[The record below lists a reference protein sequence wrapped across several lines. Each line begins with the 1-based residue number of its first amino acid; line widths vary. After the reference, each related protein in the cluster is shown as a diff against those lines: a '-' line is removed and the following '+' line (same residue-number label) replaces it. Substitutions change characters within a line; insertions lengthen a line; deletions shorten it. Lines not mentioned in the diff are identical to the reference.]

1 MKAKRTARWLS
12 GSLAFALALQMG
24 TANAFAAVL
33 PDYAETMT
41 ETSVTAA
48 DPDEAKQA
56 QLAAELGANGNPVT
70 PYTNVHDG
78 ERKVI
83 LWTKGIT
90 PPEIGKDLLPY
101 SAIEGGKTVQ
111 GYKAEWK
118 PGMNWYDVNKSGGSQ
133 DFYLCFASAASAS
146 LHWWLDQNS
155 RYIERYRQELA
166 KQQPQNTEL
175 LNAID
180 EVQKFTYSVTDKK
193 THSDIFEYFIKTFG
207 GNKDG
212 YFVYRLHDHFI
223 NGYEYTGSGTPQFG
237 SQGDL
242 HYGFFH
248 PVFGS
253 QRLAQRSRAGSYYLA
268 SSTIKNA
275 LMEGKM
281 ILPTYKVGTTNHHVI
296 TLWGAEFDL
305 NGNLCGIFVT
315 DSDDNSPANLSDGR
329 NMFRYTF
336 YESSDGNA
344 AFTEFANPDASSNLF
359 FTDLDT
365 LSLGTEYWQQY
376 FGEVQTPLTLT
387 WSNTTFTYDGQSH
400 APAAELPAS
409 VQGDVK
415 IVVEGAATDAGN
427 HTATAKLTGAD
438 AGKYTLKNATQVFT
452 ITPAATTVTLTSTKA
467 DGQIT
472 LHAEVGGNIG
482 SDALTGT
489 VTFSDGSNTI
499 GTVDVNNG
507 VAETQWTA
515 PVDGKHT
522 ITATFTST
530 NNNYSGST
538 GTREIDLSKKEQA
551 KLTIDPIGDKTFKTD
566 TTFALSAKGGSTNE
580 PIQYT
585 SSNQSV
591 ITISGS
597 TATIVGA
604 GTTTITATMPGND
617 TYSDVS
623 ATVEV
628 TVNKA
633 AAPEINFPTASPL
646 TYGKKLSEST
656 LTGGSVDLG
665 TFAWAN
671 AETVPGVGTAGHAV
685 IFTPSDTTKQ
695 NYEKIPDEK
704 LTGEVSVTVE
714 KAASTVTLNASHD
727 DSGNITLTASIS
739 KAGYGEA
746 ANNGTVT
753 FLYEKDGAYV
763 QIPGAAPATVQD
775 GKAQFVWNGLEPGTY
790 SFKAQFNGSTN
801 YIGADSAEV
810 ALDTTKP
817 APQAHTV
824 TVTTVG
830 SGTASADSASA
841 VQGTTVTLT
850 AAPAEGYIFKGWNVV
865 SGGVTISA
873 DNSFTMPDMDV
884 EIQAVF
890 EKEETPQP
898 PQPPVPPTPPQPPV
912 PPYVPPMPPQPNV
925 PNIVTNPDGST
936 TETVR
941 QPDGS
946 VVKETSK
953 PDGSR
958 VVEYTKND
966 GSTSVTYTTADGRTE
981 AQVKIPE
988 RVTGEAAKNGQTVAL
1003 PMPPVSVQNGRPSS
1017 VTVDLGTAQDI
1028 TISVPVD
1035 RLAPGVVAVTVK
1047 PDGTKEVVRKSVV
1060 KENGLVLT
1068 VDGKTTLEIQDNT
1081 KFFED
1086 TNGHWASDAITFV
1099 TSHEIY
1105 NGTSATTFSPN
1116 EGITRGML
1124 VKVLHNLEGS
1134 PMANA
1139 SNVFV
1144 DVSSDAWFAEPVHW
1158 AVNSGIVT
1166 GVSGDAFAPNKQITR
1181 EDIAVMLYRYAGSPQ
1196 VNNLSLSFRDAD
1208 QVSAY
1213 AETAICW
1220 AVENGIMSGTDAATL
1235 DPKGTAT
1242 RAQAAVMLM
1251 RMMDVIMG

>member
-1 MKAKRTARWLS
+1 M
-12 GSLAFALALQMG
+12 
-24 TANAFAAVL
+24 
-33 PDYAETMT
+33 
-41 ETSVTAA
+41 
-48 DPDEAKQA
+48 
-56 QLAAELGANGNPVT
+56 
-70 PYTNVHDG
+70 
-78 ERKVI
+78 
-83 LWTKGIT
+83 
-90 PPEIGKDLLPY
+90 LL
-101 SAIEGGKTVQ
+101 IK
-111 GYKAEWK
+111 
-118 PGMNWYDVNKSGGSQ
+118 N
-133 DFYLCFASAASAS
+133 
-146 LHWWLDQNS
+146 
-155 RYIERYRQELA
+155 
-166 KQQPQNTEL
+166 
-175 LNAID
+175 
-180 EVQKFTYSVTDKK
+180 
-193 THSDIFEYFIKTFG
+193 HSDIFDYFTKTFG

-212 YFVYRLHDHFI
+212 NFVYLLHDHFI
-223 NGYEYTGSGTPQFG
+223 NGYAYSGKGGPQFG
-237 SQGDL
+237 SQGGL
-242 HYGFFH
+242 HYEFFH

-253 QRLAQRSRAGSYYLA
+253 QRLAQRSHMGSYDLA
-268 SSTIKNA
+268 NSTIKNA

-281 ILPTYKVGTTNHHVI
+281 ILPVYKVGTTNHHVI

-305 NGNLCGIFVT
+305 DGNLCGIFVT
-315 DSDDNSPANLSDGR
+315 DSDDNSPDYLNDGR
-329 NMFRYTF
+329 NMFRYTL
-336 YESSDGNA
+336 YKSAAGNA

-359 FTDLDT
+359 FTDFDT

-387 WSNTTFTYDGQSH
+387 WSNTTFPYDGLSH
-400 APAAELPAS
+400 KPTVTSDPA
-409 VQGDVK
+409 VQGDVQ
-415 IVVEGAATDAGN
+415 IVVEGAATDAGT
-427 HTATAKLTGAD
+427 HTATAELTGTD
-438 AGKYTLKNATQVFT
+438 DGKYTLKNATQVFT
-452 ITPAATTVTLTSTKA
+452 ITPAATTVSLTSTKA

-472 LHAEVGGNIG
+472 LHAEIGSNIG

-489 VTFSDGSNTI
+489 VTFSDGSTTI
-499 GTVDVNNG
+499 GTVNVNNG
-507 VAETQWTA
+507 AAETQWTA

-522 ITATFTST
+522 ITAAFTPASK
-530 NNNYSGST
+530 NYSSST
-538 GTREIDLSKKEQA
+538 GTCEIDLRKQEQA

-585 SSNQSV
+585 SSDENV
-591 ITISGS
+591 ITISDS

-604 GTTTITATMPGND
+604 GEAEITATRPGND
-617 TYSDVS
+617 TYNDVS
-623 ATVEV
+623 KTITVK
-628 TVNKA
+628 VNKA

-656 LTGGSVDLG
+656 LTGGSDDLG

-685 IFTPSDTTKQ
+685 TLTPSDTTKQ
-695 NYEKIPDEK
+695 NYEAIPPEK

-739 KAGYGEA
+739 KAGYGAA
-746 ANNGTVT
+746 ANGGTVT
-753 FLYEKDGAYV
+753 FLYHDGTDYV
-763 QIPGAAPATVQD
+763 VVPNAAPVSVQN
-775 GKAQFVWNGLEPGTY
+775 GSAQFVWRNATPGQY
-790 SFKAQFNGSTN
+790 SFKAKFNGSTN
-801 YIGADSAEV
+801 YIGADSAEF

-830 SGTASADSASA
+830 SGTASADPASA
-841 VQGTTVTLT
+841 VQGTAVTLT

-873 DNSFTMPDMDV
+873 DNSFTMPDMNV
-884 EIQAVF
+884 EILAVF

-898 PQPPVPPTPPQPPV
+898 PQPPVPPTPPTPPQPPA

-936 TETVR
+936 TETVK

-946 VVKETSK
+946 VVKETAK

-966 GSTSVTYTTADGRTE
+966 GSTSVTHTTADGRTE

-1017 VTVDLGTAQDI
+1017 VTVDLGTAQDV
-1028 TISVPVD
+1028 TVSVPVD

-1060 KENGLVLT
+1060 KDNGLVLT

-1086 TNGHWASDAITFV
+1086 TNGHWTSDAIAFV
-1099 TSHEIY
+1099 ISHEIY

-1124 VKVLHNLEGS
+1124 VMVLHNLEGS
-1134 PMANA
+1134 PMAGA
-1139 SNVFV
+1139 SNAFA
-1144 DVSSDAWFAEPVHW
+1144 DVSSDAWFAEPVQW

-1166 GVSGDAFAPNKQITR
+1166 CVSGNQFAPGKQITR
-1181 EDIAVMLYRYAGSPQ
+1181 
-1196 VNNLSLSFRDAD
+1196 
-1208 QVSAY
+1208 
-1213 AETAICW
+1213 
-1220 AVENGIMSGTDAATL
+1220 
-1235 DPKGTAT
+1235 
-1242 RAQAAVMLM
+1242 
-1251 RMMDVIMG
+1251 